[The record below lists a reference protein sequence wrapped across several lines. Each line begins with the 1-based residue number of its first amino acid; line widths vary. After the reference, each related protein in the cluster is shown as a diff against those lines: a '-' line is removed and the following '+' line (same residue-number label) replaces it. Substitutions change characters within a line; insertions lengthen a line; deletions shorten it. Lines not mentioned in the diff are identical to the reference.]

1 MTLSAP
7 RIDYWAVVFRSLRIV
22 WDRKFLWF
30 FGFFASVNGGTVL
43 NWTAEGRPWLRDY
56 VTARLDLMV
65 VVVAG
70 GVVVWLALF
79 LMNLVS
85 RGALIAGAS
94 VADRGA
100 DAAFGQTWSAGLS
113 VFPRMLALVVVALLA
128 FLAVSAI
135 CAAPIVLSLGGGVPG
150 IVIALVIAAVL
161 AVPYLACV
169 FLLAFTI
176 TYAERAV
183 VLENARV
190 LDALGAGWG
199 LARDFFWTSMV
210 VWLIMLLSSFV
221 FTVGLVVALL
231 VLAVPFILIGLVN
244 LTTALLLGIPAGLL
258 FLCPVVGA
266 FGAYQYVVWTL
277 VYRGLT
283 SGRGAVGGV
292 RGEGPPAPEV
302 TPPPAPGVAPP
313 SGPGAVPAAVPG
325 WAAPRRDMSGMGALL
340 TERRNPCSVDI
351 DTMTALE
358 LVDLLNSEDRTVAAA
373 VGAERER
380 IAAAVEVVVDRFR
393 RGGRLIYAGAGTS
406 GRLGVLDAAEC
417 PPSFGTDPDMVQ
429 GLVAGGYDALVRA
442 KEGAED
448 DAAAGAADVRGRG
461 VGAHDVL
468 VGIATSGATP
478 YVIAALKEA
487 RNAGAATI
495 ILSCTPDPLA
505 SAAADIAITPLVG
518 PEVVTGST
526 RLKAGTATKLVLN
539 TITTSAMILLGK
551 TYENLMVD
559 LTATCDKL
567 RDRACRIIVETT
579 GTSYEEAADLI
590 ARAGGS
596 VKTAI
601 VMKKAGLDRADAD
614 ALLAESGGFVR
625 RALSRHA
632 KE

>member
-94 VADRGA
+94 IADRGA
-100 DAAFGQTWSAGLS
+100 DAALGQAWSAGLS
-113 VFPRMLALVVVALLA
+113 VFPRMLALVAVALVA

-135 CAAPIVLSLGGGVPG
+135 CAAPIILSLGGGVPG
-150 IVIALVIAAVL
+150 IVIALVIAAAL

-183 VLENARV
+183 VLENAGV
-190 LDALGAGWG
+190 LDALRAGWG

-231 VLAVPFILIGLVN
+231 VLAVPFVLIGLAN

-277 VYRGLT
+277 VYRGLA

-302 TPPPAPGVAPP
+302 TPLPVPGVAPP
-313 SGPGAVPAAVPG
+313 SAPGAVPAAVPG
-325 WAAPRRDMSGMGALL
+325 WAAPRRDMSAMGALL
-340 TERRNPCSVDI
+340 TERRNPRSVDI

-380 IAAAVEVVVDRFR
+380 IAAAVEMVVDRFR

-448 DAAAGAADVRGRG
+448 DAAAGADDVRGRG
-461 VGAHDVL
+461 VGADDVL
-468 VGIATSGATP
+468 VGIATSGVTP
-478 YVIAALKEA
+478 YVVGALKEA
-487 RNAGAATI
+487 RNTGAATI
-495 ILSCTPDPLA
+495 ILSCTPDPVA
-505 SAAADIAITPLVG
+505 SVAADIAITPLVG

-579 GTSYEEAADLI
+579 GAGYEEAADLI

-632 KE
+632 EE